1 MWLNASWRVSVCHV
15 SASARQEGHEVTLL
29 GPRILSSSVHGVL
42 LSWTRCFVGSRE
54 VSRVKG
60 DVTVRCQLQAVNHE
74 MALPAHR
81 LCTKFLGYFWV

>member
-1 MWLNASWRVSVCHV
+1 M
-15 SASARQEGHEVTLL
+15 TLL

-42 LSWTRCFVGSRE
+42 LSWTRCFVGSQV
-54 VSRVKG
+54 VSHAKG

-74 MALPAHR
+74 VALPVHR